1 MKRPYGLSRSE
12 LKRSIP
18 YYVLLGPFLL
28 VFIIFMLLPV
38 LSAMVLS
45 FTDFNMVQTPNW
57 VGLTNYV
64 RLFTDDEVFM
74 IALRNTMVYA
84 LVTGPVG
91 FILSFVVAWLINELS
106 RGVRTVIT
114 LLVYAP
120 SLAGN
125 VYFIWQY
132 LFSSDSAGFLN
143 NLLIQLGII
152 QDPILWLTDTQYN
165 FGVVMVVIIWLSFG
179 TGFLSFVAGLQ
190 ALDKTFYEAA
200 ALDGLRNRWQEL
212 YYVTFPQM
220 GPQLL
225 FGAVMSI
232 SSAFSVGYHNKALT
246 GFPSTEYSTH
256 TILLHSMDYAD
267 NRYELGY
274 SSAISVVLFAMMIL
288 SWVLIQKVL
297 KKFND

>member
-1 MKRPYGLSRSE
+1 MKRPYGLSRKE
-12 LKRSIP
+12 LKRSVP
-18 YYVLLGPFLL
+18 YYVLLAPFLL
-28 VFIIFMLLPV
+28 LFTVFMLLPV
-38 LSAMVLS
+38 VSAMALS
-45 FTDFNMVQTPNW
+45 LTDFNMVQTPNL
-57 VGLTNYV
+57 VGLSNFI

-74 IALRNTMVYA
+74 TALRNTLVYA

-106 RGVRTVIT
+106 RGIRTVVT

-125 VYFIWQY
+125 IYFIWQY
-132 LFSSDSAGFLN
+132 IFSSDSAGFLN

-152 QDPILWLTDTQYN
+152 QDPIYWLTDTQYN

-179 TGFLSFVAGLQ
+179 SGFLSFVAGLQ
-190 ALDKTFYEAA
+190 ALDKTYYEAA
-200 ALDGLRNRWQEL
+200 ALDGLKNRWQEL

-225 FGAVMSI
+225 FGAVTAI

-256 TILLHSMDYAD
+256 TILLHAMDYAD

-274 SSAISVVLFAMMIL
+274 SSAISVVLFAMMLL

-297 KKFND
+297 KKFNE